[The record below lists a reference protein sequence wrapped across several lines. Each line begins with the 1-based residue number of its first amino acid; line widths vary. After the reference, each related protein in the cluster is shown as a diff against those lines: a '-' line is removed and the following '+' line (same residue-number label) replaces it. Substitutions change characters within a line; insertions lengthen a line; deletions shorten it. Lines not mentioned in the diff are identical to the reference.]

1 MDKIK
6 KFVMNML
13 AAASIMAAAV
23 MLGVGYS
30 YRLNPQE
37 HPVFAN
43 IGLAF
48 PLCLL
53 VNGAFLV
60 LFLLTWKR
68 LAVIPLL
75 GFVACYIPAR
85 FYAPLNIPHSAPDDA
100 LKVMSYNVFA
110 FNNGDTAS
118 IRQISDYVGSI
129 DADIVCMQEAAYD
142 NNIRAALTKY
152 YEHIDT
158 MRNGTSGEMQ
168 IILSK
173 HPILSKTH
181 INQDL
186 PGCLCGAYEVLINGE
201 RTTVVNCHFEVSGL
215 SAEER
220 QEIRRLVKGDWQGR
234 PLGEESK
241 RMIVRLGE
249 AAKKRVP
256 QVEGVIKY
264 VESRKGEPLLLM
276 GDFNDHPVSY
286 CHWLLSRRL
295 TDCYTASGNGP
306 GISYHFNN
314 IYVRIDN
321 VMCSADWHP
330 YGFTVDRQIKASDH
344 YPIWGYV
351 KKSQLYGKKRP

>member
-6 KFVMNML
+6 KFLKNML

-23 MLGVGYS
+23 MLCVGYS

-48 PLCLL
+48 PLCLII
-53 VNGAFLV
+53 NGGFLL

-68 LAVIPLL
+68 LAVIPLM
-75 GFVACYIPAR
+75 GFVACYIPVR
-85 FYAPLNIPHSAPDDA
+85 FYAPLNIPRPAPDDA
-100 LKVMSYNVFA
+100 IKVMSYNVFA
-110 FNNGDTAS
+110 FHGADTA
-118 IRQISDYVGSI
+118 RVNEVARYVGESG
-129 DADIVCMQEAAYD
+129 AAIVCMQEAAFSDY
-142 NNIRAALTKY
+142 IRDAFRKDY
-152 YEHIDT
+152 QHIDT
-158 MRNGTSGEMQ
+158 MRNDHNGEAQ

-173 HPILSKTH
+173 YPILSKTR
-181 INQDL
+181 INQQLD
-186 PGCLCGAYEVLINGE
+186 GCLCGAYEVLIDGV

-220 QEIRRLVKGDWQGR
+220 QEIRHLVKGEWQGR
-234 PLGEESK
+234 RVGEESK

-249 AAKKRVP
+249 AARRRVP
-256 QVEGVIKY
+256 QVEGVLKY
-264 VESRKGEPLLLM
+264 IESRKGEPLILM

-306 GISYHFNN
+306 GISYHYNN

-330 YGFTVDRQIKASDH
+330 YAFTVDRGITASDH

-351 KKSQLYGKKRP
+351 KKSQHYGKKRP

>member
-6 KFVMNML
+6 KFIMNML
-13 AAASIMAAAV
+13 AAASAVAAAV
-23 MLGVGYS
+23 MLCVGYS

-43 IGLAF
+43 VGLAF

-53 VNGAFLV
+53 ACCAFLV

-75 GFVACYIPAR
+75 GFVACYIPIR
-85 FYAPLNIPHSAPDDA
+85 FYTPLNIPHSAPDDA
-100 LKVMSYNVFA
+100 IKVMSYNVFA
-110 FNNGDTAS
+110 FNNGDSAC
-118 IRQISDYVGSI
+118 IRQIGEYVSASG
-129 DADIVCMQEAAYD
+129 ADIVCMQEAAYD
-142 NNIRAALTKY
+142 YNIRDAFKKAYKY
-152 YEHIDT
+152 IDT
-158 MRNGTSGEMQ
+158 MRDDGNGEAQ

-173 HPILSKTH
+173 YPILSKTR

-186 PGCLCGAYEVLINGE
+186 PGCLCGAYEVLIDGV
-201 RTTVVNCHFEVSGL
+201 RTTVLNCHFEVTGL

-220 QEIRRLVKGDWQGR
+220 HEIRSLVKGDWKGHAV
-234 PLGEESK
+234 GEESK

-249 AAKKRVP
+249 AAKRRVP
-256 QVEGVIKY
+256 QVEGVLKY
-264 VESRKGEPLLLM
+264 IDSRKGEPLILM
-276 GDFNDHPVSY
+276 CDLNDHPVSY

-306 GISYHFNN
+306 GISYHYNS

-330 YGFTVDRQIKASDH
+330 YGFTVDSQIKASDH

-351 KKSQLYGKKRP
+351 KKSQHYSKKRP